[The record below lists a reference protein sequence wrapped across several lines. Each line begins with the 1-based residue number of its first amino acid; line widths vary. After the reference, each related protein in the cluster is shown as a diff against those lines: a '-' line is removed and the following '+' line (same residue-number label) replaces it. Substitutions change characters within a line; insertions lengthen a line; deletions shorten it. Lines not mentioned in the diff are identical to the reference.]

1 MSRQYPKF
9 RNGEYVKIISKRS
22 KYRGFVCKFIAY
34 TNGYY
39 DDICAVRLGD
49 SKVIYIKEYSI
60 ISLTD
65 VVVAKTHYAESAK
78 RIYDGHKEEI
88 LQLEESI
95 Y

>member
-1 MSRQYPKF
+1 MSRHYPKF

-22 KYRGFVCKFIAY
+22 KYRGFVCKFIDY

-60 ISLTD
+60 VPLTD
-65 VVVAKTHYAESAK
+65 VATAKTHYAESAK
-78 RIYDGHKEEI
+78 RIYDSHKKEI

>member
-1 MSRQYPKF
+1 MSRYYPKF
-9 RNGEYVKIISKRS
+9 HNGDYVKIISKRS
-22 KYRGFVCKFIAY
+22 KYKGFVCKFIDY

-49 SKVIYIKEYSI
+49 NKVIYIKEYSI
-60 ISLTD
+60 VPLTD
-65 VVVAKTHYAESAK
+65 VNIAKTHYAESSK
-78 RIYDGHKEEI
+78 KIYDSHKEEI